1 MLTIRQQKIVKFI
14 AYAIQIALIVTI
26 ITLSCVI
33 SNRNV
38 KYRSAQSQVKALTE
52 QVDSLT
58 RINKALG
65 AEVCYTVNC
74 TINLT
79 SKNIMGVNTIN
90 SNNIAKTVATT
101 TRQELF
107 ALRDSLENKPMK

>member
-1 MLTIRQQKIVKFI
+1 MLTIRQQRIVKII

-26 ITLSCVI
+26 VTLSCVI

-38 KYRSAQSQVKALTE
+38 KYKSAQSQVKALTA

-65 AEVCYTVNC
+65 AEDVLTVNVNF
-74 TINLT
+74 NLT
-79 SKNIMGVNTIN
+79 QKNVLSVAQTNAQ
-90 SNNIAKTVATT
+90 NIAKEVAHI
-101 TRQELF
+101 TRQQLY
-107 ALRDSLENKPMK
+107 DSLYVENKPMK

>member
-1 MLTIRQQKIVKFI
+1 MLTLKQQKMLKVISHGI
-14 AYAIQIALIVTI
+14 LIALIVTI
-26 ITLSCVI
+26 ISLSCVI

-38 KYRSAQSQVKALTE
+38 KYKSAQSQVKALTA

-65 AEVCYTVNC
+65 AEVCYSVNC

-101 TRQELF
+101 TRQELLS
-107 ALRDSLENKPMK
+107 LRDSLENKPTE

>member
-1 MLTIRQQKIVKFI
+1 MLTIRQQRIVKII

-26 ITLSCVI
+26 IALSCVI

-38 KYRSAQSQVKALTE
+38 KYKSALSQVKALTS

-65 AEVCYTVNC
+65 AEVCYSVNC

-101 TRQELF
+101 TRQELL

>member
-1 MLTIRQQKIVKFI
+1 MTIRQQKVIKFI

-33 SNRNV
+33 SNKNV
-38 KYRSAQSQVKALTE
+38 KYKEAKSQVKALTE
-52 QVDSLT
+52 QVDSLS

-65 AEVCYTVNC
+65 AEVCYSVNC

-101 TRQELF
+101 TRQELL

>member
-1 MLTIRQQKIVKFI
+1 MLTIRQQRIVKII

-38 KYRSAQSQVKALTE
+38 KYKSAQSQVKALTA

-65 AEVCYTVNC
+65 AEVCYSVNC

-101 TRQELF
+101 TRQELLT
-107 ALRDSLENKPMK
+107 LRDSLENKPMK